1 MQRLNIFEG
10 LRKIREFERQ
20 QLSFLRS
27 IVDFDLVIEIGY
39 AQEQGQPLTLKQLLL
54 VDISS
59 RSTVRRQ
66 LSRLIDQGI
75 VERRKH
81 ASDNRA
87 TLLTISAACIKT
99 FGKYGGALS
108 SISALHFN

>member
-1 MQRLNIFEG
+1 MTSEPGSRSRRAHG
-10 LRKIREFERQ
+10 YGREK
-20 QLSFLRS
+20 S
-27 IVDFDLVIEIGY
+27 
-39 AQEQGQPLTLKQLLL
+39 PQLLL
-54 VDISS
+54 IDISS

-75 VERRKH
+75 IERRKH

-108 SISALHFN
+108 SISALHFK